1 MPSPTPSPSIWSRKR
16 DLVYLI
22 FFVIHIP
29 TIFTNCKAVVD
40 AVPLLP
46 TALQTD
52 LAHQI
57 RAFYVSSY
65 NDKFFAEPPPPWFTA
80 FIAMEL
86 FYHAPLSLW
95 AIPALIRDNAMVP
108 VHLLAFGVQAFVTS
122 LACLVQVWSWEDRT
136 VAQKRSITMLYGPY
150 VALGWYPILLCLCF
164 WDFGWALTGVSRGV
178 YGAGYGL

>member
-29 TIFTNCKAVVD
+29 TIFMVD

-86 FYHAPLSLW
+86 FYHTPLSLW

-150 VALGWYPILLCLCF
+150 VALGAFMALDMVFRLRGRLLGKRKL
-164 WDFGWALTGVSRGV
+164 A
-178 YGAGYGL
+178 

>member
-1 MPSPTPSPSIWSRKR
+1 MQP
-16 DLVYLI
+16 
-22 FFVIHIP
+22 
-29 TIFTNCKAVVD
+29 VVD

-46 TALQTD
+46 SALQTN

-65 NDKFFAEPPPPWFTA
+65 NDKFFAEAPPPWFTA

-136 VAQKRSITMLYGPY
+136 VEQKRSITMLYGPY
-150 VALGWYPILLCLCF
+150 VALGMNILLCVRVDCDGCADVCLGAF
-164 WDFGWALTGVSRGV
+164 MALDMVFRLRGRLL
-178 YGAGYGL
+178 GKRKLA